1 MFGQRRSLYTLLAFT
16 LGLAAALALLAPA
29 AERTSPS
36 DPVRIGMI
44 GTLFRD
50 VPEST
55 VQTMMQPFGAL
66 MESQT
71 GVSGLLVPSG
81 DAESMGQELVTDK
94 LHLGVF
100 HGIEFAWARQKFP
113 ELQPLV
119 IAVNQR
125 SYLHA
130 LLVVRADSPIK
141 EFGDLRGQRLAL
153 PRHTREHCRHFVQ
166 RRSQDDGG
174 LPRFFDKITGPANVE
189 EALDDVV
196 DRLVQAT
203 VVDGVSLEC
212 YQRRKPGR
220 FAKLK
225 IVQQSEVF
233 PAAVVAYRPGTLSEA
248 TLQRFRQGMLNANQN
263 LLGRQL
269 LTLWK
274 LTGFQPVP
282 ADYEQTLAD
291 IVKAY
296 PAPAK
301 DVK

>member
-1 MFGQRRSLYTLLAFT
+1 MFGETRSGWRLSALTI
-16 LGLAAALALLAPA
+16 GLAVLVTWLAPA
-29 AERTSPS
+29 AEPTSPT

-50 VPEST
+50 VPEAT

-81 DAESMGQELVTDK
+81 DAESMGHDLATDK
-94 LHLGVF
+94 VQLGVF

-113 ELQPLV
+113 ELQPLL

-125 SYLHA
+125 PHLYA
-130 LLVVRADSPIK
+130 FLVVRADSPAN
-141 EFGDLRGQRLAL
+141 EFADLKGQALAL
-153 PRHTREHCRHFVQ
+153 PHHTREHCRHFVQ
-166 RRSQDDGG
+166 RRCPECDAQK
-174 LPRFFDKITGPANVE
+174 FFQKITTPANVE

-196 DRLVQAT
+196 DHVVQAA
-203 VVDGVSLEC
+203 VVDGVSLDC

-225 IVQQSEVF
+225 VVQQSEVF
-233 PAAVVAYRPGTLSEA
+233 PAAVIAYRPGCLAEA
-248 TLQRFRQGMLNANQN
+248 TLQRFRHGMLRAHQS

-274 LTGFQPVP
+274 LTGFEAVP
-282 ADYEQTLAD
+282 ADYEQTLAN

-296 PAPAK
+296 PPAEK

>member
-1 MFGQRRSLYTLLAFT
+1 
-16 LGLAAALALLAPA
+16 
-29 AERTSPS
+29 
-36 DPVRIGMI
+36 
-44 GTLFRD
+44 
-50 VPEST
+50 
-55 VQTMMQPFGAL
+55 

-71 GVSGLLVPSG
+71 GVSGQLVPSG
-81 DAESMGQELVTDK
+81 DAESMGQELIAEK

-100 HGIEFAWARQKFP
+100 HGLEFAWARQKFP

-125 SYLHA
+125 PHLHA
-130 LLVVRADSPIK
+130 LVLVRTDSPIK
-141 EFGDLRGQRLAL
+141 EFGDLKGKTLAL
-153 PRHTREHCRHFVQ
+153 PRQTREHCRHFVQ

-174 LPRFFDKITGPANVE
+174 PQQFFARITTPANVE

-196 DRLVQAT
+196 DQIVQAT

-233 PAAVVAYRPGTLSEA
+233 PAAVVAYRPGALAEA
-248 TLQRFRQGMLNANQN
+248 TLHRFRQGMLNANQT

-282 ADYEQTLAD
+282 ADYEQILTE